1 MTEPPATLQRQHQK
15 LIAEITK
22 LGFVLPGS
30 LTARRTRCSSPGC
43 HCHADDPPAL
53 HGPYHSWTRK
63 IAGKTV
69 TRQLTLEQAERY
81 APWFENARYLRAL
94 ISQLETLSL
103 QAAEQ
108 ANGWGRK

>member
-1 MTEPPATLQRQHQK
+1 MTEPPAALERERQK

-30 LTARRTRCSSPGC
+30 LTTRHTRCSSPGC
-43 HCHADDPPAL
+43 HCRSEQPVL

-69 TRQLTLEQAERY
+69 TRQLGAEQIERY
-81 APWFENARYLRAL
+81 RPWFDDARKLRAL
-94 ISQLETLSL
+94 IGQLETLSL
-103 QAAEQ
+103 QAAEHL
-108 ANGWGRK
+108 NGWGRK